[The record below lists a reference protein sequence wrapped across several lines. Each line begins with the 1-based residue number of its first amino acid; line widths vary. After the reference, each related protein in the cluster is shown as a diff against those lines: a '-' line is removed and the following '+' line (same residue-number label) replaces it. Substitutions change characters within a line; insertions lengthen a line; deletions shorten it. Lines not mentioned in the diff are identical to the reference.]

1 VPLGLSQSCQTVL
14 YENPKQNRRTRVQG
28 SMSALLKRE
37 KGDSTKSSAS
47 SKMFYKILLFINF
60 KETTDTIESFKTYI

>member
-1 VPLGLSQSCQTVL
+1 MKVGSKIGEPVF
-14 YENPKQNRRTRVQG
+14 KG

-47 SKMFYKILLFINF
+47 SSMFYNILLFINF
-60 KETTDTIESFKTYI
+60 KETTEAIGGFKT